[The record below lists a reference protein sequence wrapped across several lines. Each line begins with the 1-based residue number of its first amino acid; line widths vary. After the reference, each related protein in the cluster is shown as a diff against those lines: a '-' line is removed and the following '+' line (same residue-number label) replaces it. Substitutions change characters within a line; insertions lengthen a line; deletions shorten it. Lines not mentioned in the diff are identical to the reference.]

1 MASAS
6 LARHIAVVQ
15 QQNFLFTGTVLEN
28 LIAGWPGAMEADAV
42 AALRTLDCEGL
53 IDELPDGLPADGL
66 LAEAGNRGGKV
77 SLGQRQLLCFA
88 RAMVGDRSLLILDE
102 ATNAI
107 GTLTELKMQA
117 AFKKLLDG
125 RTSVVVAHRLSLFVP
140 QINSWSSTRDGAFS
154 KAFTMTCSSSLRSI
168 EPLSSERV
176 GKANGLGFRLW
187 LSLFAGC

>member
-125 RTSVVVAHRLSLFVP
+125 RTSVVIAHRLCTVRAADQLLVLDAGRCVQQGVHDDLFQQP
-140 QINSWSSTRDGAFS
+140 EIYRAFV
-154 KAFTMTCSSSLRSI
+154 
-168 EPLSSERV
+168 ERTS
-176 GKANGLGFRLW
+176 G
-187 LSLFAGC
+187 